1 MENTA
6 KAHPSTTMPLL
17 PISNNPSNPILLH
30 SPTSRCVAKLVL
42 VNRALLLTLGTFTL
56 LCVFKCKSIIPEPPK
71 IQIASLFVSKL
82 KVSNTSFGA
91 NWDVAFTIE
100 NPNVVSWVRFKR
112 IEGSISYEDNSLSK
126 FPVEPFEL
134 GLTEHKRLRV
144 KISTTVSHDCQPA
157 VKGRVFEEIKRRCY
171 EF

>member
-17 PISNNPSNPILLH
+17 PISNNPSNTILLH

-100 NPNVVSWVRFKR
+100 NPNVLSW
-112 IEGSISYEDNSLSK
+112 EDNSLSK

-157 VKGRVFEEIKRRCY
+157 EGAGF
-171 EF
+171 